1 MTLFSSYS
9 LHPFLLPLPPA
20 LLLKAGPHKINQ
32 CMESA
37 LVPGTLSLLR
47 NEKAAIKQPDLAVKD
62 VRGGFVSYIR
72 CLLPV

>member
-1 MTLFSSYS
+1 
-9 LHPFLLPLPPA
+9 
-20 LLLKAGPHKINQ
+20 
-32 CMESA
+32 MESA